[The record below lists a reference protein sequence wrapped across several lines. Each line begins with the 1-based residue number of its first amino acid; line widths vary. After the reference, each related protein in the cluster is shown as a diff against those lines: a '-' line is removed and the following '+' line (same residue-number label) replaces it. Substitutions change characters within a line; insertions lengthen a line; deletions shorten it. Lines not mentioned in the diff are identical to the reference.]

1 MSRGWAWG
9 MSCLALLMLCALPGH
24 TLARDGGSHGV
35 KYEVEYVNEDGAQAS
50 RVFDFTKQE
59 DVAAFDKLMAAG
71 KVHKAKLEHIPT
83 VTQMASLRWDLGLW
97 TIVVFGLLL
106 VILNKT
112 AWPAMLNGLK
122 KREQNIADAISAA
135 ENAKNES
142 ERIQK
147 ELAAEMSKANDNIRA
162 MMDEARRDATSAKED
177 MLSAAKKEIGTER
190 DRMRREIET
199 ARDQALLDL
208 WNQST
213 QMAAMLSSKAIKRE
227 IRPEDHK
234 KLFDETLQ
242 EMKAAK
248 LGNA

>member
-1 MSRGWAWG
+1 
-9 MSCLALLMLCALPGH
+9 
-24 TLARDGGSHGV
+24 
-35 KYEVEYVNEDGAQAS
+35 
-50 RVFDFTKQE
+50 
-59 DVAAFDKLMAAG
+59 
-71 KVHKAKLEHIPT
+71 
-83 VTQMASLRWDLGLW
+83 
-97 TIVVFGLLL
+97 
-106 VILNKT
+106 
-112 AWPAMLNGLK
+112 
-122 KREQNIADAISAA
+122 
-135 ENAKNES
+135 
-142 ERIQK
+142 
-147 ELAAEMSKANDNIRA
+147 

-227 IRPEDHK
+227 VRPEDHK